1 MIVRRELFESM
12 LEKLYPEGKI
22 EVVNYEIL
30 ERNQLNESGEWVK
43 DTPAVFVGVRL
54 NGTNTGEIVL
64 TSYFT
69 DFTGFEF
76 SIYHV

>member
-1 MIVRRELFESM
+1 VRREIFETM
-12 LEKLYPEGKI
+12 LNKLYPDNKI

-30 ERNQLNESGEWVK
+30 GKNQLNESGEWVP

-54 NGTNTGEIVL
+54 NGTNIEGVGL
-64 TSYFT
+64 TNYFT

>member
-1 MIVRRELFESM
+1 M
-12 LEKLYPEGKI
+12 LNKLYPEGKI

-43 DTPAVFVGVRL
+43 DSPAVFVGVKL
-54 NGTNTGEIVL
+54 NGTDTGGIGL
-64 TSYFT
+64 TNYFT

>member
-1 MIVRRELFESM
+1 VRRELFESM

-54 NGTNTGEIVL
+54 NGTDTKEIGL

>member
-1 MIVRRELFESM
+1 VRRELFESM
-12 LEKLYPEGKI
+12 LNKLYPEGKI

-43 DTPAVFVGVRL
+43 DSPAVFVGVKL
-54 NGTNTGEIVL
+54 NGTDTGGIGL
-64 TSYFT
+64 TNYFT

>member
-1 MIVRRELFESM
+1 M

-43 DTPAVFVGVRL
+43 DTPPVFVGVRL
-54 NGTNTGEIVL
+54 NGTDTKKIGL
-64 TSYFT
+64 TNYFT

>member
-1 MIVRRELFESM
+1 VRRELFETM
-12 LEKLYPEGKI
+12 LNKLYPEGKI

-30 ERNQLNESGEWVK
+30 GRNQLNESGEWIK

-54 NGTNTGEIVL
+54 NGTDTGGVVL
-64 TSYFT
+64 TNYFT

>member
-1 MIVRRELFESM
+1 MFVRRELFESM
-12 LEKLYPEGKI
+12 LNKLYPEGKI

-43 DTPAVFVGVRL
+43 DSPAVFVGVKL
-54 NGTNTGEIVL
+54 NGTDTGGIGL
-64 TSYFT
+64 TNYFT

>member
-1 MIVRRELFESM
+1 MRRELFESM
-12 LEKLYPEGKI
+12 LNKLYPEGKI

-43 DTPAVFVGVRL
+43 DSPAVFVGVKL
-54 NGTNTGEIVL
+54 NGTDTGGIGL
-64 TSYFT
+64 TNYFT